1 MIIAPPDSTRVLSG
15 RLQRVVGSSPMT
27 FTRRLFRYRQA
38 QIAGVIVLVL
48 ILAAIFAPLIAPYAP
63 DEVRAGKPLTP
74 PNRTYLFGTD
84 DLGRDMFSRII
95 YGSRITLRIGLVIVA
110 VEVLIGVTVGLVA
123 GYFGG
128 WTDAILMRFTDVM
141 LAFPGIMLALAIV
154 ATLGP
159 GLTNAIFAVALAS
172 WPVFA
177 RVVRSSVLT
186 VRESEYITAG
196 KLLGASDFQIMWRG
210 ILPNVLAPIIV
221 LASLEFPA
229 AVLVA
234 AALSFLGLGAQ
245 PPTPE
250 WGALLTDARNYIRS
264 APYLINIP
272 GLAIFLTVLA
282 FNLLGNTLRDVLD
295 PRLRHR

>member
-1 MIIAPPDSTRVLSG
+1 MITAPITARRTLK
-15 RLQRVVGSSPMT
+15 VGLRGIRTSALFS
-27 FTRRLFRYRQA
+27 FAQRLFRYRQA
-38 QIAGVIVLVL
+38 QLAGAIILIL
-48 ILAAIFAPLIAPYAP
+48 ILAAIFAPFIAPYAP
-63 DEVRAGKPLTP
+63 DAVRVGKPLTP
-74 PNRTYLFGTD
+74 PNRSFIFGTD

-95 YGSRITLRIGLVIVA
+95 YGSRITLRIGVIIVA

-128 WTDAILMRFTDVM
+128 WTDTILMRFTDVM
-141 LAFPGIMLALAIV
+141 LAFPGIILALAIV
-154 ATLGP
+154 GTLGP
-159 GLTNAIFAVALAS
+159 GLNNAIFAVALAA

-177 RVVRSSVLT
+177 RVVRSSVLS
-186 VRESEYITAG
+186 VRESEYVTAQRV
-196 KLLGASDFQIMWRG
+196 LGATHRRIMWKG
-210 ILPNVLAPIIV
+210 VLPNVLAPIIV

-250 WGALLTDARNYIRS
+250 WGALLTDARNYIRT

-272 GLAIFLTVLA
+272 GMAIFLTVLA

-295 PRLRHR
+295 PRLRNR

>member
-1 MIIAPPDSTRVLSG
+1 MIATTTSSATPLPNIARRTVRTEALG
-15 RLQRVVGSSPMT
+15 
-27 FTRRLFRYRQA
+27 FAKRLFRYRQA
-38 QIAGVIVLVL
+38 QIAGFIILVLV
-48 ILAAIFAPLIAPYAP
+48 LAAIFAPLIAPYAP
-63 DEVRAGKPLTP
+63 DAIGAGRPLTP
-74 PNRTYLFGTD
+74 PNRHYIFGTD
-84 DLGRDMFSRII
+84 DLGRDMFSRML
-95 YGSRITLRIGLVIVA
+95 YGARITLRIGAIIVA
-110 VEVLIGVTVGLVA
+110 VELVIGVTIGLVS

-128 WTDAILMRFTDVM
+128 WVDMILMRFTDVM

-154 ATLGP
+154 STLGP
-159 GLTNAIFAVALAS
+159 GLTNAIFAVALGA

-186 VRESEYITAG
+186 VRESEYVLAG
-196 KLLGASDFQIMWRG
+196 RVLGATNMHMMVRG
-210 ILPNVLAPIIV
+210 ILPNVIAPIIV

-245 PPTPE
+245 PPAPE

-272 GLAIFLTVLA
+272 GLAIFCTVLA
-282 FNLLGNTLRDVLD
+282 FNLLGNALRDVLD
-295 PRLRHR
+295 PRLRQR